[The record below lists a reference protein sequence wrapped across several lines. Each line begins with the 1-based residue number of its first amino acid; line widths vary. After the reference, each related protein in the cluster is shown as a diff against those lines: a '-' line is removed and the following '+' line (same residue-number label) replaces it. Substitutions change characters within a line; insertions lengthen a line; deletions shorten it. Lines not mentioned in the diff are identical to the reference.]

1 MARKGHVL
9 TDKGSVMLLPFQF
22 ITAVFYAA
30 LSLILFTACQSVSTD
45 SGNNCQFDNVQ
56 FDTDFSSARLDRCQ
70 QLSDTRFLLTLKP
83 ENTPINDSA
92 WYAFKLVTKSPQ
104 EVEIVMEVEGGEH
117 RYLPKVSIDGDSWS
131 LKEYKLRQKKLKMHF
146 AATKHPIWIAGQ
158 EIIDNQDYLDW
169 GQALMAQGK
178 VSHEQLGLSTLQRPI
193 MKLEVSDN
201 RDAKEWLLVLGRQH
215 PPELTGAMALF
226 PFSEVLLANT
236 QLAKQFR
243 QRFNIVIIPNLNPDG
258 VEVGNWRHNA
268 NGVDLNRDW
277 GKFNQAETRQVANYL
292 DSLIA
297 AGEKVHF
304 AVDFHSTRKD
314 IFYTMPTDHGLQN
327 PQMVELWLD
336 DVDSQYADFK
346 VIQQPGNN
354 PDKGVF
360 KQYIADKY
368 RVHAITYEMGDN
380 TDRRFIDNLAV
391 NAANSLMQTMLASK
405 PVE

>member
-1 MARKGHVL
+1 
-9 TDKGSVMLLPFQF
+9 MLLPYKLV
-22 ITAVFYAA
+22 TTVFYTA
-30 LSLILFTACQSVSTD
+30 LSLLFFTACQSTST
-45 SGNNCQFDNVQ
+45 STENNCQFDNVK
-56 FDTDFSSARLDRCQ
+56 FDTDFSTGRLDRCK

-92 WYAFKLVTKSPQ
+92 WYAFKLVTDSPQ
-104 EVEIVMEVEGGEH
+104 EVDIVMEVAGGKH
-117 RYLPKVSIDGDSWS
+117 RYLPKVSRDGESWS
-131 LKEYKLRQKKLKMHF
+131 LKEYTLRKQQLKMHF
-146 AATKHPIWIAGQ
+146 AASDQPIWVAGQ

-169 GQALMAQGK
+169 GEALMAQGQA
-178 VSHEQLGLSTLQRPI
+178 SHERLGLSTQQRPI
-193 MKLEVSDN
+193 MKLEVSSDKE
-201 RDAKEWLLVLGRQH
+201 AKEWLLVLGRQH

-226 PFSEVLLANT
+226 PFSEVLLSNT

-258 VEVGNWRHNA
+258 VEIGNWRHNA

-277 GKFNQAETRQVANYL
+277 GKFKQAETRVVANYL
-292 DSLIA
+292 ERLVASGDKL
-297 AGEKVHF
+297 HF

-314 IFYTMPTDHGLQN
+314 IFYTMPGDYGLQN
-327 PQMVELWLD
+327 PQMVAHWLD
-336 DVDSQYADFK
+336 DLDNQYASFK
-346 VIQQPGNN
+346 VVQQPGNN
-354 PDKGVF
+354 PDMGVF

-380 TDRRFIDNLAV
+380 TDRRFIDNLAI